1 MDVNSTIR
9 TRFLTHRSITLS
21 DPKLFLLENAE
32 TLVTM
37 NDQRDVLKTG
47 WVASRDGLIIAVG
60 SGDVP
65 ELIEEIPLEKFDRH
79 NAAGCVVLPGL
90 INTHHHLYQTRTRAY
105 GPVSDSELF
114 PWLKTLYPVW
124 AKLTDDQF
132 YQGAL
137 VGFKELLRSGCTTT
151 TDHHYLFPQD
161 ASDQL
166 IDITIL
172 AARDA
177 GIRFHPTRGSMS
189 RSVKDGGL
197 PPDSV
202 VQDEDTIMADCE
214 RVIEKFHNPEPGAM
228 VRIALAPCSPFSVS
242 PELMKN
248 TSALARKHGVRMHT
262 HLSETQDEDASGLEI
277 YNPRPVD
284 FLESVGWLGDDV
296 WLAHGIWFDDAEVAR
311 LGKAGVGIAHCPTSN
326 MRLGSGVCRV
336 RDLKAA
342 GCPVGLA
349 VDGSASNDSSN
360 MLAEL
365 RQTLL
370 LHRVIHGASGMTINE
385 VLEMATLGG
394 AGCLGREDVGSLSVD
409 KACDMAVFDLEAIGY
424 DGADDPVAAL
434 LLCHPEPVREV
445 IVGGKVIS
453 QGD

>member
-1 MDVNSTIR
+1 
-9 TRFLTHRSITLS
+9 LS

-37 NDQRDVLKTG
+37 NPNRDILSSA
-47 WVASRDGLIIAVG
+47 WVAARDGMIIATG
-60 SGDVP
+60 IGPAP
-65 ELIEEIPLEKFDRH
+65 EKIEGIEADDFERH
-79 NAAGCVVLPGL
+79 DASGCVVLPGL
-90 INTHHHLYQTRTRAY
+90 VNTHHHLYQTRTRAY
-105 GPVSDSELF
+105 GPVADSELF
-114 PWLKTLYPVW
+114 DWLKTLYPVW

-137 VGFKELLRSGCTTT
+137 VGFQELMRSGCTTT
-151 TDHHYLFPQD
+151 TDHHYLFPAE
-161 ASDQL
+161 ASPNL

-189 RSVKDGGL
+189 VSVKDGGL

-248 TSALARKHGVRMHT
+248 TAALARRHGVRLHT
-262 HLSETQDEDASGLEI
+262 HLSETRDEDAYCLKI
-277 YNPRPVD
+277 FNKRPVD
-284 FLESVGWLGDDV
+284 FLESVDWLADDV
-296 WLAHGIWFDDAEVAR
+296 WLAHGIWFDDDEVVR
-311 LGKAGVGIAHCPTSN
+311 LGKAGVAIAHCPTSN

-336 RDLKAA
+336 RDLRSA

-370 LHRVIHGASGMTINE
+370 LHRVINGAAAMTVSE

-394 AGCLGREDVGSLSVD
+394 AGCLGRDDIGSLEVG
-409 KACDMAVFDLEAIGY
+409 KACDMAVFDLNAIGY

-434 LLCHPEPVREV
+434 LLCHPEPAREV
-445 IVGGKVIS
+445 IVDGRVITPE
-453 QGD
+453 G